1 MKKGRVLIT
10 GGAGFIG
17 SHVVDELIENGYY
30 VRIYDN
36 LSPQVHGVI
45 EDNLPPYIHPRAEF
59 IPGDIRDGERLRHAL
74 RGMDYVVHL
83 AAAVGV
89 GQSMYEI
96 DRYTS
101 VNTQGTAVLMEALA
115 EHPVK
120 KMVVASGM
128 DIYGE
133 GLYHSSSGRVVT
145 EAERSPAQLRE
156 GFWDLYDQ
164 NGDPLIPIPTPESK
178 SPGLTSVYAL
188 NKYDQERLCLMVGR
202 AYDIPTVALRIFNT
216 YGPRQAISNPYTGVL
231 AIFASRLLNDKPPM
245 IFEDGNQRRDFVS
258 VHDVARAFRLSLES
272 PNAQD
277 CALNIGGGR
286 SYTIS
291 EVAEMIAQVLGKS
304 YIEPRITGRY
314 RTGDIRHCFAD
325 IEQARKVLGYTPQIS
340 LTEGLDELAEW
351 LEGQMADDHVEAAT
365 SELME
370 RGLAV

>member
-45 EDNLPPYIHPRAEF
+45 EDNLPPYIHPSAEF
-59 IPGDIRDGERLRHAL
+59 IPGDVRDGERLRHAL
-74 RGMDYVVHL
+74 RGMDYVAHL

-101 VNTQGTAVLMEALA
+101 INTQGTAVLMEALA
-115 EHPVK
+115 EQPVEK
-120 KMVVASGM
+120 LLVASSM
-128 DIYGE
+128 NIYGE
-133 GLYHSSSGRVVT
+133 GLYQSSSGWRVT

-156 GFWDLYDQ
+156 GFWDLYDE

-178 SPGLTSVYAL
+178 SPELTSVYAL

-202 AYDIPTVALRIFNT
+202 AYNIPTVALRIFNT
-216 YGPRQAISNPYTGVL
+216 YGPRQALSNPYNGVL
-231 AIFASRLLNDKPPM
+231 PIFSSRLLNDKPPM

-272 PNAQD
+272 SRAQD
-277 CALNIGGGR
+277 CVLNIGGGR
-286 SYTIS
+286 SYTIF
-291 EVAEMIAQVLGKS
+291 EVAEKIAQVLGKS

-340 LTEGLDELAEW
+340 LTEGLNELAEW
-351 LEGQMADDHVEAAT
+351 LERQIADDRVEAAT
-365 SELME
+365 SELLE
-370 RGLAV
+370 RRLAV